1 MSRRLT
7 FRRRRFYIVRGGIPA
22 GIWLAAVLTLSG
34 CGHRASPNAP
44 GNFPNGGNSTSAGNP
59 SRPPGA
65 PGGSTPSSNSKSVRR
80 QSAPL
85 ANPGEYVEEGNASWY
100 GVPFNGRRTSNGE
113 IYDMNTMTA
122 AHRTLPFNSIMRVTN
137 LATGQQVDVRIN
149 DRGPFVAGRIIDLSF
164 AAAKA
169 VGIWGP
175 GVGPVRLE
183 MVSGTNPYVGTFAVQ
198 VGAFRVKE
206 NAGRLQSRLA
216 ARYSPVLIQLYDSP
230 TGTYYRVRV
239 GSVPS
244 IAAAQQLA
252 SQLQGEGFVPFVVRL
267 DSTAS
272 VSIGNS
278 Q

>member
-1 MSRRLT
+1 MSWVSSGRACWRSFIFPVSVSL
-7 FRRRRFYIVRGGIPA
+7 
-22 GIWLAAVLTLSG
+22 LAVLPLSG
-34 CGHRASPNAP
+34 CGRHASSNPP
-44 GNFPNGGNSTSAGNP
+44 GNFPSAGNSTKTGNSQP
-59 SRPPGA
+59 
-65 PGGSTPSSNSKSVRR
+65 TPSAPVGPASSGASKSAAR
-80 QSAPL
+80 QSPQL
-85 ANPGEYVEEGNASWY
+85 ATPGEYVEEGNASWY

-122 AHRTLPFNSIMRVTN
+122 AHRTLPFNSVIRVTN
-137 LATGQQVDVRIN
+137 LTTGQQAEVRIN

-169 VGIWGP
+169 AGIWGP

-183 MVSGTNPYVGTFAVQ
+183 MVSGSNPYVGTFAVQ

-244 IAAAQQLA
+244 LGAAQQLA
-252 SQLQGEGFVPFVVRL
+252 SKLQGEGFVPFVVRL

-272 VSIGNS
+272 VSVGNS

>member
-1 MSRRLT
+1 MSWVSSGRACWRPFILPVT
-7 FRRRRFYIVRGGIPA
+7 ISLLG
-22 GIWLAAVLTLSG
+22 VLPLSG
-34 CGHRASPNAP
+34 CGRHASSNPP
-44 GNFPNGGNSTSAGNP
+44 GNFPSAGNSTKTGNSQSPPGTLGVHAGSGSSKVP
-59 SRPPGA
+59 SR
-65 PGGSTPSSNSKSVRR
+65 
-80 QSAPL
+80 QSPPL
-85 ANPGEYVEEGNASWY
+85 ANPGKYVEEGNASWY

-122 AHRTLPFNSIMRVTN
+122 AHRTLPFNSIIRVTN
-137 LATGQQVDVRIN
+137 LTTGQQAEVRIN

-169 VGIWGP
+169 AGIWGP

-183 MVSGTNPYVGTFAVQ
+183 MVSGSDPYVGTFAVQ

-252 SQLQGEGFVPFVVRL
+252 LQLQGEGFVPFVVRL

-272 VSIGNS
+272 VSVGNS